1 MRALHHCETS
11 IKRYLDDFITIVL
24 LSDDG
29 FNTVKIRVIRVI
41 TKKSDRIIREYL
53 ELYNSVGS
61 DEKYKERLKDI
72 RERFGGKFS
81 EIKFKK
87 KEVIT

>member
-29 FNTVKIRVIRVI
+29 FNTVKIRMI